1 MRQAT
6 KARLGSAYI
15 RAVQVGGLGIL
26 TLCVADVAVH
36 PPGWWWLFLLALT
49 ALTGAYAVRI
59 PGVVV
64 RLSVSEPIVFLAT
77 VLFGP
82 TPGTLTAAVD
92 ALVMTLRLP
101 AHLRT
106 PHRILFNVGA
116 LAVTVLPSALLYFHL
131 TGLDSRRPTYGP
143 LEGFVG
149 PLYVFAVCVF
159 VFNSALVALAVS
171 VERKVSAFAVWR
183 SQFLWLSAS
192 YLASAAIAAILVIF
206 TNTIDLALAGVLLP
220 LVVVTFLTVKTTLGR
235 LDDTNKH
242 LGKVNTLYLSTIETL
257 AMAID
262 AKDQVTHGHIRRVQR
277 YAVGLARALGISDDR
292 QLRAIEAA
300 ALLHDMGK
308 LAIPEFILNKPGKL
322 TTSEFAVMKT
332 HAALGADILSSIE
345 FPYPV
350 VPIVRYHHENWD
362 GSGYPEGIRGAD
374 IPIGARILSVV
385 DCYDALTSDR
395 PYRPAMTADQAIEI
409 LSQRRGKM
417 YDPLVVDAFVRAH
430 STLCAGAEVEH
441 APSVLLANQL
451 DAALASQAGPGDVPL
466 AQEAPLESLRLLA
479 CLSPFPSAPPLRSVC
494 SQLISSLR
502 SIATFDTAA
511 LFVVNESSGDAEA
524 LFVEGS
530 GHSTLARTRI
540 AIGEQL
546 TGWVAAHRTP
556 VWNSNA
562 ALDFAAGASRTQLTL
577 GSSMP
582 LAVGDNLV
590 GALTLYGQNGQDIS
604 VEQRRALES
613 LLPTISATLADAL
626 QRPWIAIDCR
636 RQHIRDAALSA
647 MDSLLSHSRLSSAHV
662 FGSALA
668 LSLDA
673 EVADSP
679 RAQLSLESAAR
690 TTATLLSPRN
700 GDNRCVLWFGAG
712 HLLFC
717 GLDGASADVLM
728 AEVQTAR
735 QARSLQALSFSILPL
750 NTSLELQ
757 DRVRRMVETLP
768 VAKPISG
775 VRGRSN

>member
-6 KARLGSAYI
+6 KARLGSTYI
-15 RAVQVGGLGIL
+15 RAVQIGGLGIL
-26 TLCVADVAVH
+26 TICVADVAVH
-36 PPGWWWLFLLALT
+36 PPGWWWLFLVALT

-149 PLYVFAVCVF
+149 QLYVFAVCVF

-206 TNTIDLALAGVLLP
+206 TNTVDLALAGVLLP

-308 LAIPEFILNKPGKL
+308 LAIPEFILNKPGQL

-395 PYRPAMTADQAIEI
+395 PYRPAMTAEQAIEI

-430 STLCAGAEVEH
+430 ATLCANVEVEH
-441 APSVLLANQL
+441 APSVLLASQL
-451 DAALASQAGPGDVPL
+451 DVALASKAVLSEIPL

-479 CLSPFPSAPPLRSVC
+479 CLSPFPAAPPLRSVC
-494 SQLISSLR
+494 LQLVASLR
-502 SIATFDTAA
+502 AIATFDTAA
-511 LFVVNESSGDAEA
+511 LFVLDEASGDAQA

-530 GHSTLARTRI
+530 GQSALAGARI

-546 TGWVAAHRTP
+546 TGWVAAHRTS

-562 ALDFAAGASRTQLTL
+562 ALDLATGASRTQLTL

-582 LAVGDNLV
+582 LSVGDTLV
-590 GALTLYGQNGQDIS
+590 GALTLYGQNGQDIT

-636 RQHIRDAALSA
+636 RQYIRDAALSA
-647 MDSLLSHSRLSSAHV
+647 MDSLLSHSRLSSAHF

-668 LSLDA
+668 LSIDA
-673 EVADSP
+673 ESTDSP
-679 RAQLSLESAAR
+679 RAQLSLDSAVR
-690 TTATLLSPRN
+690 TAAAMLSPRN
-700 GDNRCVLWFGAG
+700 GDNRCVLCLGAG
-712 HLLFC
+712 HFLVC
-717 GLDGASADVLM
+717 ALDGASTDVLIEE
-728 AEVQTAR
+728 AEAVR
-735 QARSLQALSFSILPL
+735 QARSLQTFAFSMSPVS
-750 NTSLELQ
+750 TSLELQ
-757 DRVRRMVETLP
+757 ARVRRMTETLP
-768 VAKPISG
+768 AAKPISG
-775 VRGRSN
+775 VRGRLN

>member
-15 RAVQVGGLGIL
+15 RGVQIAGLAIL
-26 TLCVADVAVH
+26 TVCVADVAVH
-36 PPGWWWLFLLALT
+36 PPGWSWLVLLALT

-92 ALVMTLRLP
+92 ALVMTMRLP

-131 TGLDSRRPTYGP
+131 TGLDPRQPTYGP

-171 VERKVSAFAVWR
+171 VERKLSAFAVWR

-220 LVVVTFLTVKTTLGR
+220 LVVVTVLTVKTTLGR

-277 YAVGLARALGISDDR
+277 YAVGLARELGISDDR

-322 TTSEFAVMKT
+322 TASEFAVMKT

-395 PYRPAMTADQAIEI
+395 PYRPAMSAEQAIDI

-430 STLCAGAEVEH
+430 ALLCADIEVEH
-441 APSVLLANQL
+441 APSVLLASQL
-451 DAALASQAGPGDVPL
+451 DVARASTIAPAEAPL
-466 AQEAPLESLRLLA
+466 AQEAPVESLRLLA

-494 SQLISSLR
+494 MQLIASLR
-502 SIATFDTAA
+502 AIATFDTAA
-511 LFVVNESSGDAEA
+511 LFVVDETSGDVEA

-530 GHSTLARTRI
+530 GQLALANAKI

-562 ALDFAAGASRTQLTL
+562 ALDLATGAARTQLTL

-582 LAVGDNLV
+582 LSIGDTLV
-590 GALTLYGQNGQDIS
+590 GALTLYGRSGQDIT

-613 LLPTISATLADAL
+613 LLPTISASLADAL
-626 QRPWIAIDCR
+626 LRPWTAIDCR

-647 MDSLLSHSRLSSAHV
+647 MDSLLSHSRQASVQSL
-662 FGSALA
+662 GSALA
-668 LSLDA
+668 VSIESA
-673 EVADSP
+673 PSDSP
-679 RAQLSLESAAR
+679 RAQLSLDSAVR
-690 TTATLLSPRN
+690 TAAMILSPRN
-700 GDNRCVLWFGAG
+700 ADNRCVLSLGAG
-712 HLLFC
+712 HLLIC
-717 GLDGASADVLM
+717 ALDDSSTDALI
-728 AEVQTAR
+728 AEAEAAR
-735 QARSLQALSFSILPL
+735 RTRSLNTFEFSISPV

-757 DRVRRMVETLP
+757 DRVRRMTDGLSG
-768 VAKPISG
+768 AKPLSG
-775 VRGRSN
+775 IRSRLN